1 MSADKHSECNFTL
14 PWNAVFHYNLFNY
27 SCIIPSIIPLLAEQY
42 PLIKDPFFSLKTSIM
57 LNFAFKNDYVQTNYD
72 LKLTVA
78 AVEL

>member
-1 MSADKHSECNFTL
+1 
-14 PWNAVFHYNLFNY
+14 
-27 SCIIPSIIPLLAEQY
+27 LLAEQY
-42 PLIKDPFFSLKTSIM
+42 PLIKDPFFSLKTSII